1 LDRLPRLLRRA
12 GLERTFLLKTLK
24 LGHLRCFTFSAIPNF
39 LPSHTHST
47 MPSNPS
53 WVKALKPSGHQG
65 SEILQ
70 QERSKSSLN
79 VDQLADFMF
88 TKEVLE
94 RNQRLL
100 KILEAEQVFEKS
112 QNYFLGRN
120 ERIQAALAR
129 GKRLRQ
135 LSVKHKWSQEDYQV
149 ANELISEPTP
159 YGLHASM
166 FLVSSR

>member
-1 LDRLPRLLRRA
+1 
-12 GLERTFLLKTLK
+12 
-24 LGHLRCFTFSAIPNF
+24 
-39 LPSHTHST
+39 

-53 WVKALKPSGHQG
+53 WVKALKPSGPQG
-65 SEILQ
+65 SEILR
-70 QERSKSSLN
+70 QERSKSSLD

-88 TKEVLE
+88 TKKVLE
-94 RNQRLL
+94 QNQRILE
-100 KILEAEQVFEKS
+100 ILEAEQVFEKS
-112 QNYFLGRN
+112 QNYFRGRN

-135 LSVKHKWSQEDYQV
+135 LSVKYKWSKEDYQV

-166 FLVSSR
+166 FLVSSRYHPIDACPDCSVTGDAARTRHTRTA

>member
-1 LDRLPRLLRRA
+1 
-12 GLERTFLLKTLK
+12 
-24 LGHLRCFTFSAIPNF
+24 
-39 LPSHTHST
+39 

-53 WVKALKPSGHQG
+53 WVTALKPSGPQG
-65 SEILQ
+65 SELLK
-70 QERSKSSLN
+70 QERSKSNLD
-79 VDQLADFMF
+79 VDRLANFMF
-88 TKEVLE
+88 SKEVLE

-100 KILEAEQVFEKS
+100 EILEAEEVFDKS
-112 QNYFLGRN
+112 QNYFRGRN

-135 LSVKHKWSQEDYQV
+135 LSVKHNWSREDYQV

-166 FLVSSR
+166 FLVSYCRQPIGAAADSVPPGDPTRARYPRTAQALP

>member
-1 LDRLPRLLRRA
+1 
-12 GLERTFLLKTLK
+12 
-24 LGHLRCFTFSAIPNF
+24 
-39 LPSHTHST
+39 

-53 WVKALKPSGHQG
+53 WVKALKPSGPQG
-65 SEILQ
+65 SDLLK
-70 QERSKSSLN
+70 QERSKSNLD
-79 VDQLADFMF
+79 VDRLANFMF

-100 KILEAEQVFEKS
+100 KILEAEEVFDKS
-112 QNYFLGRN
+112 QNYFRGRN

-135 LSVKHKWSQEDYQV
+135 LSVKYNWSKEEYQV
-149 ANELISEPTP
+149 ANDLISEPTP

-166 FLVSSR
+166 FLVSCCRLPTGAVADPAPPGDPTRTRYPRTTQALP